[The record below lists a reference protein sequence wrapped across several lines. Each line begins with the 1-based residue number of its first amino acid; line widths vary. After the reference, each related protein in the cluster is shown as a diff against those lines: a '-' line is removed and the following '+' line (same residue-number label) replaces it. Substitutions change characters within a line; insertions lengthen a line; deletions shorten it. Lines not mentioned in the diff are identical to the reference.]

1 MILRNGKFYVDGKEV
16 PLEIGNKMQIAL
28 LKNALSEAENGSAV
42 EVNLNEKTTYNM
54 SMSWKC
60 CKCLKLNVDTDWQE
74 YEDWEPDNDDIK
86 EYVEN
91 NKECTHCG
99 EEHELVVD
107 KSNKYQHK
115 YYLKLT
121 QEEDDKQ

>member
-28 LKNALSEAENGSAV
+28 LKNALSEAENGSPV
-42 EVNLNEKTTYNM
+42 EVNLNEKITYNM

-60 CKCLKLNVDTDWQE
+60 CKCLKLNFDKDRE
-74 YEDWEPDNDDIK
+74 SYEDWEPDNHDIQ
-86 EYVEN
+86 EYIEE
-91 NKECTHCG
+91 NKECSHCG

-107 KSNKYQHK
+107 TSNKYQHK
-115 YYLKLT
+115 YYLKLI
-121 QEEDDKQ
+121 QEEDEQQ